1 MKRNSRGA
9 VSGLVVGLLVALA
22 FGAIVTVSLIAG
34 YVGFGNNANRN
45 ENGIVAS
52 WTNNKNVY
60 DNGWKT
66 VVEKAQVPKEYTSQM
81 KELYDGMMK
90 GRYGANGSQ
99 ALLQFI
105 KEQNPS
111 IDASVYK
118 DIQQSI
124 EVFHTQFA
132 QSQTELVSRKQEYQN
147 LLTGTTSGRFYNMLA
162 HYPHIDMSK
171 YDIVTSAKTE
181 QDFDTKQAGPL
192 DVFGHDKK

>member
-1 MKRNSRGA
+1 MGRMALRRCSSSSRNR
-9 VSGLVVGLLVALA
+9 
-22 FGAIVTVSLIAG
+22 T
-34 YVGFGNNANRN
+34 R
-45 ENGIVAS
+45 
-52 WTNNKNVY
+52 
-60 DNGWKT
+60 
-66 VVEKAQVPKEYTSQM
+66 
-81 KELYDGMMK
+81 
-90 GRYGANGSQ
+90 
-99 ALLQFI
+99 
-105 KEQNPS
+105 PS
-111 IDASVYK
+111 TPAVYK